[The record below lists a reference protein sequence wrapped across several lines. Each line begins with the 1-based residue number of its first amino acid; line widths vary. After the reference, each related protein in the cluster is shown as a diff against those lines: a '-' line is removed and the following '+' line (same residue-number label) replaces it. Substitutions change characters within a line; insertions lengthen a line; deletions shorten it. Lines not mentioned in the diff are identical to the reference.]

1 MREIKLQ
8 DLKSKT
14 ATELTTFAEELEVE
28 NASTMRKQELMFAI
42 LKQLATREVEIIG
55 EGVVEVLQDG
65 FGFLRSSD
73 SNYLPGPDDIY
84 ISPSQIRRFGLRTG
98 DTVEGPI
105 RGPKEGERYFA
116 LLKVNTVNF
125 EDPEKIRH
133 KVHFDNLTPLYP
145 TDRLKLEQPDPSRKD
160 FSARIIDIVAPIGKG
175 QRGLIVAPP
184 RTGKTVLMQNIAQS
198 ITTNHPECYLIVL
211 LIDERPEEVTDMQ
224 RSVKGEVIASTFDE
238 PAVRHVQV
246 AEMVI
251 EKAKRLVEHGR
262 DVVILLDSIT
272 RLGRAYNTVVPS
284 SGKVLTGGVDANALQ
299 RPKRFFGAAR
309 NIEEGGSL
317 TIIATALIDTGSRMD
332 EVIFEEFKGT
342 GNSEIILD
350 RKVADKRTF
359 PALDITRSGT
369 RKEELLVPPD
379 VLKKMYV
386 LRRILNPM
394 GTVDAIEFL
403 LDKLRAM
410 LQGAEV
416 SSVKAAVGIDH
427 HDQGDVVQVV
437 ALGQHLGA
445 HQQAG
450 FAALDLL

>member
-1 MREIKLQ
+1 MQEMKLKE
-8 DLKSKT
+8 LKAKSP
-14 ATELTTFAEELEVE
+14 TELLTFAEELEVE
-28 NASTMRKQELMFAI
+28 GASTLRKQELMFAL
-42 LKQLATREVEIIG
+42 LKQLAQRDIDIIG

-65 FGFLRSSD
+65 FGFLRSPD
-73 SNYLPGPDDIY
+73 ANYLPGPDDIY
-84 ISPSQIRRFGLRTG
+84 VSPSQIRRFSLRTG
-98 DTVEGPI
+98 DTVEGHI
-105 RGPKEGERYFA
+105 RSPKDGERYFA
-116 LLKVNTVNF
+116 LLKVNTINF
-125 EDPEKIRH
+125 EDPEKARH

-145 TDRLKLEQPDPSRKD
+145 EERFRLEVEDPTIKDR
-160 FSARIIDIVAPIGKG
+160 SARIIDLVAPIGKG
-175 QRGLIVAPP
+175 QRSLIVAPP
-184 RTGKTVLMQNIAQS
+184 RTGKTVLLQNVAKS

-224 RSVKGEVIASTFDE
+224 RTVDGEVISSTFDE
-238 PAVRHVQV
+238 PASRHVQV

-309 NIEEGGSL
+309 NIEEGGSM

-342 GNSEIILD
+342 GNSELILD
-350 RKVADKRTF
+350 RKVADKRVF
-359 PALDITRSGT
+359 PAMDILRSGT
-369 RKEELLVPPD
+369 RKEELLVEKSQ
-379 VLKKMYV
+379 LQKMYV

-403 LDKLRAM
+403 LDKLKQTKSNGEFFDSM
-410 LQGAEV
+410 NT
-416 SSVKAAVGIDH
+416 
-427 HDQGDVVQVV
+427 
-437 ALGQHLGA
+437 
-445 HQQAG
+445 
-450 FAALDLL
+450 